1 MKCWAMISTLALASL
16 QTLTGAPPTVAH
28 AMSLGATSL
37 SAAYSSRTD
46 DHLVT
51 LVATSR
57 HSSAAAI
64 LTCNKIHRR
73 SEREKCLGNMR
84 QH

>member
-1 MKCWAMISTLALASL
+1 MKHRAMISILVLAFLLAAGTATS
-16 QTLTGAPPTVAH
+16 PVAR
-28 AMSLGATSL
+28 AMSLGAASL
-37 SAAYSSRTD
+37 SAYSAKTD
-46 DHLVT
+46 DRLIA
-51 LVATSR
+51 LAATSR

-73 SEREKCLGNMR
+73 SERERCLGNMR

>member
-1 MKCWAMISTLALASL
+1 MKCRAMISILVLTFLLAAAAATS
-16 QTLTGAPPTVAH
+16 PVAR
-28 AMSLGATSL
+28 AMSAGATSL
-37 SAAYSSRTD
+37 SAAYPAKTD
-46 DHLVT
+46 DPLVT
-51 LVATSR
+51 WVATSR

-73 SEREKCLGNMR
+73 SERERCLGNMR

>member
-1 MKCWAMISTLALASL
+1 MKCWAMMSILALASL
-16 QTLTGAPPTVAH
+16 LALAGAPPTVAH
-28 AMSLGATSL
+28 AMSVGAASL

-46 DHLVT
+46 DRLLT

-64 LTCNKIHRR
+64 LTCNKIHKR